1 MPPLPPDP
9 ALVSAYAEDGAVLLR
24 GAFTGWVDTLVDGVT
39 RLEAD
44 PSEYFDD
51 NGTADDPGRFWDDYC
66 NWPRIP
72 EFQRFAFES
81 DAAAIAADLMG
92 SETVQL
98 FHEHVLVK
106 EAGAPRTTPW
116 HCDAPYYFVDG
127 HQTVSLWIPLDPVGI
142 DSTLRLVRGSH
153 LWDEAVHPISW
164 TTGDGFYGDDATAH
178 SGGFQ
183 PAPDP
188 DADPDR
194 FEVLE
199 WAVEPGD
206 AIAFH
211 YRTVHGAHGSPDLR
225 RAFSL
230 RVVGDDARYVARSG
244 ETSPPYPGH
253 DMVDGQRLR
262 EDWFP
267 ILPLG
272 RR

>member
-1 MPPLPPDP
+1 
-9 ALVSAYAEDGAVLLR
+9 VVLR
-24 GAFTGWVDTLVDGVT
+24 GAFSSWVDTLIEGVV
-39 RLEAD
+39 RLEAN

-51 NGTADDPGRFWDDYC
+51 NGTTGDAGRFWDDYC

-72 EFQRFAFES
+72 EFERFAFES
-81 DAAAIAADLMG
+81 DAAAIAGDLMR

-106 EAGAPRTTPW
+106 EAGAPRPTPW

-127 HQTVSLWIPLDPVGI
+127 RQTVSLWIPLDPVGI
-142 DSTLRLVRGSH
+142 GSTLRLVRGSH
-153 LWDEAVHPISW
+153 LWEEPVHPVSW
-164 TTGDGFYGDDATAH
+164 TTGDGFYGDDATTR

-188 DADPDR
+188 DAEPDR

-230 RVVGDDARYVARSG
+230 RFVGDDARYVARPG
-244 ETSPPYPGH
+244 RTSPPYPGH
-253 DMVDGQRLR
+253 EMVDGQRLR

-267 ILPLG
+267 MMSVPPLADRAATEVKAG
-272 RR
+272 